1 VTAIFL
7 AALMLGASAAE
18 SASEQRPEPPTIEIP
33 TLMGEHG
40 GPDDRRVR
48 LMSGSCERAG
58 DDATM
63 RCVLTITMIVAQPDG
78 RCEVVMHPFQPEAFR
93 LVGGKSAGRGN
104 EWVSKEETGYC
115 RRTRTSTLRL
125 DGTASRLTIRGP
137 VEESADCTD
146 EPRFLQGVWTSE
158 GSVTLDPPCSVMEL
172 RF

>member
-1 VTAIFL
+1 MTAILL
-7 AALMLGASAAE
+7 AALMLGASPAE
-18 SASEQRPEPPTIEIP
+18 PASEQRPEPPTIEIP

-58 DDATM
+58 DNATM
-63 RCVLTITMIVAQPDG
+63 RCVLTITVIYAQPDG
-78 RCEVVMHPFQPEAFR
+78 RCEVVMHPFQPEVFR
-93 LVGGKSAGRGN
+93 LVGGKSAGEGN
-104 EWVSKEETGYC
+104 EWVSTEETGYC

-125 DGTASRLTIRGP
+125 DGKTESLTIRGP

-146 EPRFLQGVWTSE
+146 EPTFRQDVWSTE